1 MKKLFLITISFVIVL
16 FSCLNVYGQDNALW
30 SLEKCI
36 EYAIQNNIR
45 IKQYELDE
53 QSAEI
58 NKDMVIGSF
67 MPNVSLS
74 GNHSWTIADQPNQ
87 GTNVIES
94 KTIQSSTFGVGVNVD
109 IYNGLQKQNTLV
121 KARLSHLASQYKLQ
135 KMKEDIALNVINSY
149 LQILFNKELVKTNKQ
164 QLEYDK
170 SQEERTQELV
180 SAGVVPRGDLLEAQ
194 ATVSVATQRLIISQN
209 ELVMARLNLAQLLQI
224 TSYESFDVIDKDYE
238 ISESKMLG
246 YSPHEITTR
255 AIESLTDIKTA
266 DANVHIA
273 EQDVKI
279 AKSAYGPYLQ
289 AFYNL
294 GTNISYQDRL
304 IGTQVL
310 SSTSEIGYVE
320 GSNQSVLRNNS
331 MAIYGGPNS
340 FFNQFSDNFNSNFG
354 LSLRVPI
361 FNGFSTRNTVKL
373 KKLMLKQIENEREVK
388 TLNLEQLVF
397 KAYTDTESAL
407 KKYEASNMSLEARKL
422 SLEYAKERYSVGM
435 ISIFDLNQN
444 QNLYVVAQSDLLK
457 SKYEYIFKTKILEY
471 YFGIPLFKN

>member
-1 MKKLFLITISFVIVL
+1 MKRLLLTIATIFISSSSMSI
-16 FSCLNVYGQDNALW
+16 YGQENTLW

-36 EYAIQNNIR
+36 DYAIQHNIR

-58 NKDMVIGSF
+58 NKDIVIGSF
-67 MPNVSLS
+67 MPSVNLT
-74 GNHSWTIADQPNQ
+74 GNHSWTIADQLNQ
-87 GTNVIES
+87 VTSNIES
-94 KTIQSSTFGVGVNVD
+94 QTIQSTTLGLGMNVD
-109 IYNGLQKQNTLV
+109 LYNGSKKQNTLV
-121 KARLSHLASQYKLQ
+121 KARLSHLASQYQLQ

-180 SAGVVPRGDLLEAQ
+180 DAGVVPRGDLLEAQ
-194 ATVSVATQRLIISQN
+194 ATVAVATQRLIISQN

-224 TSYESFDVIDKDYE
+224 TSYESFDVVDKDYE
-238 ISESKMLG
+238 IGESKMLAHTAQDI
-246 YSPHEITTR
+246 SDR
-255 AIESLTDIKTA
+255 AAESLTDLKTA
-266 DANVHIA
+266 DVNVHIA

-279 AKSAYGPYLQ
+279 AKSAYSSSLQ

-294 GTNISYQDRL
+294 GTNINYQDRL
-304 IGTQVL
+304 IGMEL
-310 SSTSEIGYVE
+310 LPSTSEIGYVE
-320 GSNQSVLRNNS
+320 GSNQRVLRNNS

-354 LSLRVPI
+354 VSLRVPI
-361 FNGFSTRNTVKL
+361 FNGFSTKNNVKL

-388 TLNLEQLVF
+388 ALNLEQLVF

-407 KKYEASNMSLEARKL
+407 KKYEASNISLDARKL
-422 SLEYAKERYSVGM
+422 SLQYAKERYSVGM

-444 QNLYVVAQSDLLK
+444 QNLYVSAQSDLLR

>member
-1 MKKLFLITISFVIVL
+1 MKNCYLIIISFIVVSFCGPL
-16 FSCLNVYGQDNALW
+16 SFGQENTLW

-58 NKDMVIGSF
+58 NRDMVLGSF
-67 MPNVSLS
+67 MPNVNLN
-74 GNHSWTIADQPNQ
+74 GNHSWTIADQLNQ
-87 GTNVIES
+87 STNTIENR
-94 KTIQSSTFGVGVNVD
+94 TIQSTTLGVGVNVD
-109 IYNGLQKQNTLV
+109 IYKGLQKQNTLV
-121 KARLSHLASQYKLQ
+121 KARLAHLASQYKLQ

-164 QLEYDK
+164 QVEYDK

-180 SAGVVPRGDLLEAQ
+180 NAGVVPRGDLLEAQ
-194 ATVSVATQRLIISQN
+194 ATVSVAMQRLIISQN

-224 TSYESFDVIDKDYE
+224 ASYESFDVIDKDYE
-238 ISESKMLG
+238 IIESKMLG
-246 YSPHEITTR
+246 YSPQDITTR
-255 AIESLTDIKTA
+255 AIENLTDIKTA
-266 DANVHIA
+266 DTNVDIA

-279 AKSAYGPYLQ
+279 SKSAYSPSLQ

-304 IGTQVL
+304 VGTEVL
-310 SSTSEIGYVE
+310 STTSEIGFVE
-320 GSNQSVLRNNS
+320 GSNQRVLRNNS

-354 LSLRVPI
+354 VSLIVPI
-361 FNGFSTRNTVKL
+361 FNGFSTRNSVKL
-373 KKLMLKQIENEREVK
+373 KRLMLKQIENEREVK
-388 TLNLEQLVF
+388 ALNLEQLVF

-407 KKYEASNMSLEARKL
+407 KKYEASNVSLEARKL

>member
-1 MKKLFLITISFVIVL
+1 MKNYFLITISCVFIS
-16 FSCLNVYGQDNALW
+16 FCCLPSYGQENTLW
-30 SLEKCI
+30 SLEKCM

-67 MPNVSLS
+67 MPNVNLS

-87 GTNVIES
+87 STNIIES
-94 KTIQSSTFGVGVNVD
+94 KTIQSSTLGVGVNVD

-180 SAGVVPRGDLLEAQ
+180 NAGVVPRGDLLEAQ

-224 TSYESFDVIDKDYE
+224 MSYESFDVIDTDYE
-238 ISESKMLG
+238 IKESQMLG
-246 YSPHEITTR
+246 YSPQDITTR
-255 AIESLTDIKTA
+255 AIENLTDIKTA

-279 AKSAYGPYLQ
+279 AKSGYGPYLQ

-310 SSTSEIGYVE
+310 SSSSEIGYVE
-320 GSNQSVLRNNS
+320 GSNQRVLRNNS

-354 LSLRVPI
+354 ISLKVPI
-361 FNGFSTRNTVKL
+361 FNGFSTRNSVKL

-407 KKYEASNMSLEARKL
+407 KKYEASNVSLEARKL

-457 SKYEYIFKTKILEY
+457 SKYEYIFKTRILEY